1 MRSCIRTA
9 WLTVVLMFVTVATAL
24 ANYPGT
30 LDGGNL
36 VLVDGGMGVG
46 YYADR
51 SSVQVEQYA
60 PPKYQLAVNLV
71 SVQFSDEYWRK
82 HETYI
87 GGPYTKGDSF
97 TLKFRYNWDR
107 KVISYQRGET
117 WLD

>member
-9 WLTVVLMFVTVATAL
+9 WLTVVLMFAMVATAL

-51 SSVQVEQYA
+51 SSVKVEQYA
-60 PPKYQLAVNLV
+60 PPKYRLAINVVGVEFLR
-71 SVQFSDEYWRK
+71 SATTGTGRSFPTSGERPGW
-82 HETYI
+82 I
-87 GGPYTKGDSF
+87 GMSTAI
-97 TLKFRYNWDR
+97 TAM
-107 KVISYQRGET
+107 QRGIP
-117 WLD
+117 